1 MFKDLK
7 SVSILVLVG
16 FSFAVLTFCFPGFLR
31 SDDIA
36 RGNVI
41 GFVFDRDGTTPLK
54 DATVK
59 AINVL
64 TGSVYESSRSDS
76 YGVFKIQGIERGLYI
91 YGVETPNGDFNSDS
105 LFGLRIQGNETAKLS
120 ISLAPYEGRVASAIK
135 EIYGEQKKDGE
146 ALVGQVVSYFPEAR
160 MAEVS
165 VMKGLLQLDDRIYTK
180 GDATD
185 FSQDVNYLEHEGS
198 SVKNLFAG
206 QTGFI
211 GVEKE
216 VKTGDLVYTIFKK
229 GILPVLSS
237 PSGRASIITGSS
249 EIVHSPVEL
258 SLLCR
263 CPSPWKPWWW
273 YWFCKRFPWY
283 PLCKGYKPW

>member
-1 MFKDLK
+1 MFKSLK
-7 SVSILVLVG
+7 SISILFLIG
-16 FSFAVLTFCFPGFLR
+16 FTFAILSIFFPSFLR

-41 GFVFDRDGTTPLK
+41 GFVYDRDGTTPLK

-76 YGVFKIQGIERGLYI
+76 YGVFRIQGIEKGLYI
-91 YGVETPNGDFNSDS
+91 YGVKTANGDFNSDS
-105 LFGLRIQGNETAKLS
+105 LFGLRIRGNETAKLS
-120 ISLAPYEGRVASAIK
+120 ISLTPYEGRVASAIK
-135 EIYGEQKKDGE
+135 EIYEEQKKDGE
-146 ALVGQVVSYFPEAR
+146 ALVGQVVSYIPDAR
-160 MAEVS
+160 MAEIS
-165 VMKGLLQLDDRIYTK
+165 IMKGLLQLDDQIYTK
-180 GDATD
+180 GETSD
-185 FSQDVNYLEHEGS
+185 FPQDVSYLEHEGS
-198 SVKNLFAG
+198 SVKNLFSG

-216 VKTGDLVYTIFKK
+216 VKAGDLIYTVFKK

-258 SLLCR
+258 SLLCK

-273 YWFCKRFPWY
+273 YWFCKKYPWHS
-283 PLCKGYKPW
+283 LCKGYKH

>member
-1 MFKDLK
+1 MFKNIK
-7 SVSILVLVG
+7 SISVLIVFGFVFLLV
-16 FSFAVLTFCFPGFLR
+16 CFPGFLR
-31 SDDIA
+31 SEDIA

-59 AINVL
+59 VINIL
-64 TGSVYESSRSDS
+64 TGEAYESSRSDS
-76 YGVFKIQGIERGLYI
+76 YGVFKIQGIEKGLYI
-91 YGVETPNGDFNSDS
+91 YGVKTANGDFNSDS
-105 LFGLRIQGNETAKLS
+105 PFGLRIQGNETAKLS
-120 ISLAPYEGRVASAIK
+120 LSLTPYEKKVAHAIK
-135 EIYGEQKKDGE
+135 EVYEEQKETGE
-146 ALVGQVVSYFPEAR
+146 ALVGQVVDYIPDSR
-160 MAEVS
+160 MAEIS
-165 VMKGLLQLDDRIYTK
+165 IMRGLLQLDDRISAK
-180 GDATD
+180 GEASD
-185 FSQDVNYLEHEGS
+185 FYQGVNYLEHEGS

-216 VKTGDLVYTIFKK
+216 VKTGDLIYTIFKK
-229 GILPVLSS
+229 GILPLLSS

-258 SLLCR
+258 SLFCK

-273 YWFCKRFPWY
+273 RWFCKRFPWH
-283 PLCKGYKPW
+283 PLCKGYKD